1 MAEVSPPGDLT
12 ALSIVGFK
20 SALQSQRVLASVVT
34 DALANVSAANEA
46 AAAQPAPSGGRGQ
59 VVNTSA

>member
-20 SALQSQRVLASVVT
+20 SALQSQRALASVVT
-34 DALANVSAANEA
+34 AALENATAISEA
-46 AAAQPAPSGGRGQ
+46 ASQPAPSGGRGKA
-59 VVNTSA
+59 VDISA